1 MEENACLTLF
11 IIRIS
16 TSLLSSARSDS
27 LVRSNSLFES
37 CDQQVMTVMVM
48 TFGQFESKCCSLRY

>member
-1 MEENACLTLF
+1 MEKNACLTLF

-37 CDQQVMTVMVM
+37 YDQQVMTVMVM
-48 TFGQFESKCCSLRY
+48 AEEAKFLVPDLG

>member
-1 MEENACLTLF
+1 MEKNACLTLF

-48 TFGQFESKCCSLRY
+48 VVMIMTVR